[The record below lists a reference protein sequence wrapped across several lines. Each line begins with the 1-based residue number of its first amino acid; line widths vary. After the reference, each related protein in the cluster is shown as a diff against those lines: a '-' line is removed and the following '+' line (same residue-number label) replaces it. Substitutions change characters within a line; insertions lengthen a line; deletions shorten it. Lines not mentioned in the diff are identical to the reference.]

1 MQEIDAKSNPGIHTK
16 EQIWTLLRW
25 NG

>member
-1 MQEIDAKSNPGIHTK
+1 MLEIEAKSNAGIHTK